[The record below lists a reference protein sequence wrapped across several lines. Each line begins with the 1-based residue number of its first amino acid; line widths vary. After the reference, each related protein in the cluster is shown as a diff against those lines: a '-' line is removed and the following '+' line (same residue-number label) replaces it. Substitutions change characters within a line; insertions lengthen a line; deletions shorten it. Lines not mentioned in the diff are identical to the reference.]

1 MIEKDCLLQSI
12 TPLLKQKLFKKK
24 GNTWTLNLPETI
36 IVFNI
41 QISQFDSSN
50 YYINIGSILKI
61 IEEPKSMTISSCHI
75 WQRMNIEFDN
85 AEQLVKMIDIWISW
99 YGSNNAVYKNI
110 LSNHIPKTTQGIVYK
125 YLSAFKG

>member
-99 YGSNNAVYKNI
+99 YGSNRAVYNNI
-110 LSNHIPKTTQGIVYK
+110 ISNHMPKTTQGIVYK
-125 YLSAFKG
+125 YLSDFKE

>member
-12 TPLLKQKLFKKK
+12 TPLLKQKLIKKK

-110 LSNHIPKTTQGIVYK
+110 LSNHMPKTTQGIVYK

>member
-61 IEEPKSMTISSCHI
+61 IEEPKSM
-75 WQRMNIEFDN
+75 
-85 AEQLVKMIDIWISW
+85 
-99 YGSNNAVYKNI
+99 NNAVYKNI
-110 LSNHIPKTTQGIVYK
+110 LSNHMPKTTQGIVYK

>member
-50 YYINIGSILKI
+50 YSINIGSILKI
-61 IEEPKSMTISSCHI
+61 IEEPTSMTISSCHI

-110 LSNHIPKTTQGIVYK
+110 LSNHMPKTIQGIVYK

>member
-1 MIEKDCLLQSI
+1 MIEKDCLLHSI

-110 LSNHIPKTTQGIVYK
+110 LSNHMPKTTQGIVYK